1 MKKIKIETEY
11 IKLDQFLKY
20 IGVVETGGEGK
31 IIIKNGNIK
40 VNGKIAT
47 ERGKKVRKDDK
58 IEILGIGEYIV
69 I

>member
-20 IGVVETGGEGK
+20 IGVAETGGEGK
-31 IIIKNGNIK
+31 LIIKNRNVK
-40 VNGKIAT
+40 VNGKIVI